1 MITKNKGLTLI
12 ELMIVVAI
20 VGIIGAFAFPSYQNQ
35 VRRSNRTD
43 AYTALTQMANQ
54 QEKWYLANN
63 TYTDGADGPADLGRT
78 EAPPGIFLTDEGYYQ
93 LTIPPGDPTTAFT
106 LTATAVA
113 GGTQAA
119 DTGCTALTLTS
130 TGLKTPPECW

>member
-1 MITKNKGLTLI
+1 MITKNQGLTLI
-12 ELMIVVAI
+12 ELMIVLAI
-20 VGIIGAFAFPSYQNQ
+20 VGIIGAIAFPSYQNQ

-63 TYTDGADGPADLGRT
+63 TYTTNAANLGRMLT
-78 EAPPGIFLTDEGYYQ
+78 GAIFLTDEGYYQ
-93 LTIPPGDPTTAFT
+93 LTIPTGNATAFT

-113 GGTQAA
+113 SSTQAG
-119 DTGCTALTLTS
+119 DTACTPLTLTS
-130 TGLKTPPECW
+130 TGQKTPAQCW

>member
-1 MITKNKGLTLI
+1 MITKNQGLTLI

-20 VGIIGAFAFPSYQNQ
+20 VGIIGAIAFPSYQDH

-63 TYTDGADGPADLGRT
+63 TYTTNAANLGRT
-78 EAPPGIFLTDEGYYQ
+78 ATGGIFLTDEGYYQ
-93 LTIPPGDPTTAFT
+93 LTIPTGDATTFT

-113 GGTQAA
+113 GSTQVGDNQGGTA
-119 DTGCTALTLTS
+119 CTPLTLTS
-130 TGLKTPPECW
+130 TGQKTPAQCW

>member
-1 MITKNKGLTLI
+1 MMTKNQGLTLI
-12 ELMIVVAI
+12 ELMIVLAI
-20 VGIIGAFAFPSYQNQ
+20 VGIIGAIAFPSYQNY

-63 TYTDGADGPADLGRT
+63 TYTTNAANLGRT
-78 EAPPGIFLTDEGYYQ
+78 LTGAIFLTDEGYYA
-93 LTIPPGDPTTAFT
+93 LTIPVANTTAFT

-119 DTGCTALTLTS
+119 DTACAPLTLTS
-130 TGLKTPPECW
+130 TGQKTPAQCW